1 MGTHSVKTVLMV
13 HAGGKLRVDQV
24 GYAVVDRNLLNAD
37 PISAHANAV
46 AQAVQGMALQQSI
59 VVGSLPDQAVVI
71 RHPRLPNM
79 PYEEISKSIEAEAG
93 QNIPYDLSEVFLD
106 WALLQGPVEGEEAQI
121 RVLLAAARHEVIETR
136 VQVADAA
143 ELKYTVLGVDSLA
156 LANAAEVCGFFR
168 PGETVALVNLGASS
182 TNIHFL
188 RGGISSFIRH
198 VSWGTRELV
207 QAIAKGQRCE
217 YDEAERVLQR
227 FATGEHAPQ
236 RQPEPAPP
244 KPEPAA
250 TPAPSVVN
258 PLEPLEEEL
267 GGLGEEPAPK
277 RTAPPPS
284 GRPTPSVDV
293 PELLATP
300 LTRLVAEIRR
310 SFEYYEHQLYERPV
324 DRILLSGGVA
334 HIPLIVE
341 TLAEELG
348 LENVE
353 VSNPAESALRFGSHP
368 SVSLLTERPAQFM
381 VAVGLAAAGAE
392 EL

>member
-1 MGTHSVKTVLMV
+1 MGTHSVKTVSMV
-13 HAGGKLRVDQV
+13 RAGGKLRVDQV

-37 PISAHANAV
+37 PITAQANAV
-46 AQAVQGMALQQSI
+46 VQAIQGMALQQSLI
-59 VVGSLPDQAVVI
+59 VGSLPDQAVVI

-79 PYEEISKSIEAEAG
+79 PYDEIAKSIEAEAG

-106 WALLQGPVEGEEAQI
+106 WALLQGPGEGEEGQI
-121 RVLLAAARHEVIETR
+121 KVLLAAARHEVIETR

-143 ELKYTVLGVDSLA
+143 EIKYAVLGVDSLA
-156 LANAAEVCGFFR
+156 LANPAEVCGFFR
-168 PGETVALVNLGASS
+168 QDETVALVNLGASS

-188 RGGISSFIRH
+188 RGGVSNFIRH

-217 YDEAERVLQR
+217 YEEAERVLQR

-244 KPEPAA
+244 KKAPPAA
-250 TPAPSVVN
+250 SAPSAGS
-258 PLEPLEEEL
+258 PLEPLEEER
-267 GGLGEEPAPK
+267 GGLGEEPASK
-277 RTAPPPS
+277 RATPPPAAA
-284 GRPTPSVDV
+284 PTPSVDI

-300 LTRLVAEIRR
+300 LARLVAEVRR

-324 DRILLSGGVA
+324 DRILLSGGVV

-341 TLAEELG
+341 TLTEELG
-348 LENVE
+348 LEHVE
-353 VSNPAESALRFGSHP
+353 VSNPAESALRLGSDP